1 MRGRQTS
8 VRAEDESRTW
18 LDRVRRRS
26 ATEPPEDSSGKSGWR
41 RWNSMRPGQD
51 ERGSWFGRRSA
62 DSETVDDES
71 GSWLS
76 RARAKYGLGTLL
88 VAAGVVLVLFP
99 EPITSTVGMVMVGA
113 GVLLWLAGLVR

>member
-1 MRGRQTS
+1 
-8 VRAEDESRTW
+8 
-18 LDRVRRRS
+18 
-26 ATEPPEDSSGKSGWR
+26 
-41 RWNSMRPGQD
+41 MRPGQNQ
-51 ERGSWFGRRSA
+51 RGSWFGRRSEE
-62 DSETVDDES
+62 SETVDDES

-99 EPITSTVGMVMVGA
+99 EPITSTVGMIMVGA